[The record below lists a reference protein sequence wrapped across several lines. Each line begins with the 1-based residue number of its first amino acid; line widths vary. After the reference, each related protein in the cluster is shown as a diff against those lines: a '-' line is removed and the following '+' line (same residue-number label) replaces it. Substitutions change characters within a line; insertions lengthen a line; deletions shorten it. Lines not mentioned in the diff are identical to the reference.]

1 MSKMCSMKLV
11 YNCCSYYCRVT
22 NHSTFGSLEQLFCS
36 WFCVSGVQE
45 SLSWALSIGG
55 LESSEYSSESDFQNS
70 IFTWL
75 TVGWELSWGCQCE
88 HLRSPSQH
96 GRLSRFHGSC
106 MVVSEAVTPV
116 DGITSTTVYEPAQ
129 TQERGADSTSWWM
142 SITECR
148 KHVWKAT
155 IFNIIINTSQKYY
168 NNPL

>member
-1 MSKMCSMKLV
+1 MRKMCSMKLV

-96 GRLSRFHGSC
+96 GRLKSVPWQLHGRFGSC
-106 MVVSEAVTPV
+106 NPSRWHHFHHSLWACPDSREGCRFYLLMDEYHRMQEACLK
-116 DGITSTTVYEPAQ
+116 S
-129 TQERGADSTSWWM
+129 
-142 SITECR
+142 
-148 KHVWKAT
+148 H
-155 IFNIIINTSQKYY
+155 NI
-168 NNPL
+168 